1 MLYPKPAPNLF
12 RCFLM
17 NKDVFLLG
25 VALTVLAGGAGYHF
39 YSASHAKPPAAV
51 APAAVAPGTTHAKAG
66 AAAAA
71 PASAPPKKPADATAQ
86 QQQAAAVQATR
97 APVEAALATMKVSSI
112 LLGDP
117 AIVIIS
123 KQEYSVGDDLKLPGK
138 GTLKVTA
145 IGEDGVTLAA
155 SGQSYHLA
163 APAAPDLAASR
174 KK

>member
-1 MLYPKPAPNLF
+1 
-12 RCFLM
+12 M

-71 PASAPPKKPADATAQ
+71 PPKKPADATAQ
-86 QQQAAAVQATR
+86 QQQAAAVQAAR